1 MKKVSYCLL
10 AMALAFSLV
19 SMPGCT
25 KKKSDV
31 RITEIWGKGSYIGP
45 GIHGDSKLEFRI
57 KAENQGDVNAII
69 KEFLLEIKAGSEVVI
84 TATKTG
90 SAAFQNQITPNPAGT
105 YSVAANSDFTFSLLY
120 FDHTQDIYNGKNPGT
135 ITASLAIEDDNGN
148 SYTIDASAAF
158 EWLRY

>member
-1 MKKVSYCLL
+1 MKKNSYFLL
-10 AMALAFSLV
+10 VLVLALSFV
-19 SMPGCT
+19 SMPGCK

-31 RITEIWGKGSYIGP
+31 RISEVWGKGSYIGP
-45 GIHGDSKLEFRI
+45 GIHGDSKLEFRV
-57 KAENQGDVNAII
+57 KAENQGEVNAII
-69 KEFLLEIKAGSEVVI
+69 KEFLLQIKAGSEVVI

-90 SAAFQNQITPNPAGT
+90 SAAFQNQITPNPAGV

-120 FDHTQDIYNGKNPGT
+120 FDHTQDIYNSKNPAT
-135 ITASLAIEDDNGN
+135 ITATLTIEDDNGN